1 MERGYANLCYYHGL
15 SPSMLNC
22 QRLAINTTVECAS
35 TNRPD
40 TVLESS
46 DLLAASSTVHP
57 KCHRKTCILYLLVI
71 DSDSTLLTWSY
82 PPAINFL
89 VLRVLSVSTTPL
101 MSKSEPIVIVGGGAW
116 GLSTALHLRQSGYTD
131 ITVFETADSIP
142 SRYSAAYDINK
153 IVRAEY
159 EESFYTDLALV
170 SSSSSYFN
178 NQFTNTAEASDTS
191 LEGSAVRPLLS

>member
-1 MERGYANLCYYHGL
+1 
-15 SPSMLNC
+15 
-22 QRLAINTTVECAS
+22 
-35 TNRPD
+35 
-40 TVLESS
+40 
-46 DLLAASSTVHP
+46 
-57 KCHRKTCILYLLVI
+57 
-71 DSDSTLLTWSY
+71 
-82 PPAINFL
+82 
-89 VLRVLSVSTTPL
+89 